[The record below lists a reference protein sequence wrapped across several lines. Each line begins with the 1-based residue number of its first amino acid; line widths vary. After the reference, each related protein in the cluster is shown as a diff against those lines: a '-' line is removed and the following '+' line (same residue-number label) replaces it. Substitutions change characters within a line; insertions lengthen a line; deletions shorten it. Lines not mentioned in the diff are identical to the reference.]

1 MRAPL
6 RGAMRPELAWMRCLD
21 EELEAETMD
30 LEVAKR
36 SHRLAKL
43 VSKAD
48 EEDEKMQARN
58 HKRGLCI
65 AANAAIRGVL
75 KKKG

>member
-1 MRAPL
+1 
-6 RGAMRPELAWMRCLD
+6 
-21 EELEAETMD
+21 MD

-48 EEDEKMQARN
+48 EEDEKKHAREMQAQN